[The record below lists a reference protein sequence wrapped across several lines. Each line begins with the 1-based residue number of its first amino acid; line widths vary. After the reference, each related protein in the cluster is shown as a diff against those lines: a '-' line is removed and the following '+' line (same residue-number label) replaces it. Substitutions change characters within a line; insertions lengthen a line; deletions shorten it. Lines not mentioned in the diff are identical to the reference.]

1 MEAGGMR
8 RIQRIDPLH
17 PDPGLIFRAAELLR
31 AGKLVAY
38 PTETFYGL
46 GADARSPEALERV
59 FEAKGRPE
67 RMALPLIAA
76 DEASVRLCIREF
88 PESARRLA
96 AAFWPGALTL
106 VLPASASLPPRLLGG
121 GHTVGVRIS
130 PHPVASALA
139 RVVGGPIVAT
149 SANFSGGA
157 APQSAA
163 EVEQV
168 LGEALSLI
176 LDGGETRGGLAS
188 TVLDLTTDPARV
200 IRSGAVALSAI
211 GEVLGR
217 RLD

>member
-1 MEAGGMR
+1 MR
-8 RIQRIDPLH
+8 RLQPIDPHH
-17 PDPGLIFRAAELLR
+17 PDPGLVFRAAELIR
-31 AGKLVAY
+31 AGELVAY

-46 GADARSPEALERV
+46 GADARSLRAVEKV

-76 DEASVRLCIREF
+76 DEGSVMLCVREF

-130 PHPVASALA
+130 PHPVAGALA

-149 SANFSGGA
+149 SANLSGQA

-163 EVEQV
+163 EVEEAI
-168 LGEALSLI
+168 GEALALI
-176 LDGGETRGGLAS
+176 LDGGETHGGLAS
-188 TVLDLTTDPARV
+188 TVLDLTVDPPRV
-200 IRSGAVALSAI
+200 IRSGAVPIAAI
-211 GEVLGR
+211 GQVLGR
-217 RLD
+217 RPD